1 MLLMMFVIFSCPMV
15 FYHDLSRFLLI
26 FVACLATL
34 IGKGV
39 ALVSPFGVNY
49 FPAEHNLPVR
59 VVAAATITTMF
70 LPGLLLAIAC
80 CWHRDI
86 VKTVIAHPSVALMP
100 SFTLFTFSSQIKCDN
115 MTEDE
120 DEDRRDSEQRKNEAK
135 NKEPFIAFSAKFTLV
150 NILLSML
157 CTALYGISMT
167 GIGGWDSYSYHG
179 LPSYLDTY
187 MIIGF
192 PIQILGVLLTLLSL
206 QGLVPTSKTPT
217 MCHFPPF
224 NCCCNCCS
232 LPRVEYSALSPSQ
245 PQSSSVLNDEIVP
258 EKQEQL

>member
-1 MLLMMFVIFSCPMV
+1 MIMIFLV
-15 FYHDLSRFLLI
+15 SRFLLI
-26 FVACLATL
+26 FVACLTTL

-70 LPGLLLAIAC
+70 LPGLLLGVAS

-86 VKTVIAHPSVALMP
+86 IKTVIAHPSVVFMP
-100 SFTLFTFSSQIKCDN
+100 AFTFFTFSSRMKCDN
-115 MTEDE
+115 SAEDE
-120 DEDRRDSEQRKNEAK
+120 DEDKSKQRENENK

-150 NILLSML
+150 NILISIL

-167 GIGGWDSYSYHG
+167 DIGGWDSYSYHG

-206 QGLVPTSKTPT
+206 QGLVPISKTPT

-245 PQSSSVLNDEIVP
+245 PQSSSVLNDDIVP

>member
-1 MLLMMFVIFSCPMV
+1 MIMIFHV
-15 FYHDLSRFLLI
+15 SRFLLI
-26 FVACLATL
+26 FVACLTSL

-70 LPGLLLAIAC
+70 LPGLLLGIAC

-86 VKTVIAHPSVALMP
+86 VKTVIAHPSVVLMP
-100 SFTLFTFSSQIKCDN
+100 AFTFFTFSSKIKCDN
-115 MTEDE
+115 SAEDE
-120 DEDRRDSEQRKNEAK
+120 DKDKSKQRGNENK

-157 CTALYGISMT
+157 CTGLYGISMT

-179 LPSYLDTY
+179 LPSYLD
-187 MIIGF
+187 
-192 PIQILGVLLTLLSL
+192 
-206 QGLVPTSKTPT
+206 
-217 MCHFPPF
+217 
-224 NCCCNCCS
+224 
-232 LPRVEYSALSPSQ
+232 
-245 PQSSSVLNDEIVP
+245 
-258 EKQEQL
+258 

>member
-1 MLLMMFVIFSCPMV
+1 MIFLV
-15 FYHDLSRFLLI
+15 SRFLLI
-26 FVACLATL
+26 FVACLTSL

-49 FPAEHNLPVR
+49 FPAEHNLPV
-59 VVAAATITTMF
+59 VAATITTML
-70 LPGLLLAIAC
+70 LPGLLLGVAS
-80 CWHRDI
+80 CWHRGI
-86 VKTVIAHPSVALMP
+86 VKTIIAHPSVLLMP
-100 SFTLFTFSSQIKCDN
+100 AFTLFTFSSQIRCDN
-115 MTEDE
+115 ITEDE
-120 DEDRRDSEQRKNEAK
+120 DEDRRDSEQRKNENK

-157 CTALYGISMT
+157 CTGLYGISMT
-167 GIGGWDSYSYHG
+167 GIGGWDSYSYHE

-206 QGLVPTSKTPT
+206 QGLVPTSKTAT
-217 MCHFPPF
+217 KCHFPAL

-245 PQSSSVLNDEIVP
+245 PQSSSVLDDEAGAAMI
-258 EKQEQL
+258 QTQRDC